1 MITRRAPTT
10 RPATPRSCG
19 RSACRRRAQS
29 TSSTRRTVVAP
40 PPNSA
45 LPHACPRPPNRYVA
59 RRRARYA
66 AGGGGGG
73 FGGLGGAGF
82 GGRGGSMGQ
91 PILGG
96 FDLAGRGQRLLSR
109 RIRRTIGSSA
119 SVIQGVNPRERGGI
133 IEDGGRPCPRG
144 NRRTH
149 RQILAAAK

>member
-1 MITRRAPTT
+1 MPNSSPDRRHLMACFTGTCLQLCGLGLCPSVTKIITRRAPAT

-96 FDLAGRGQRLLSR
+96 FDLAGRG
-109 RIRRTIGSSA
+109 
-119 SVIQGVNPRERGGI
+119 
-133 IEDGGRPCPRG
+133 
-144 NRRTH
+144 
-149 RQILAAAK
+149 